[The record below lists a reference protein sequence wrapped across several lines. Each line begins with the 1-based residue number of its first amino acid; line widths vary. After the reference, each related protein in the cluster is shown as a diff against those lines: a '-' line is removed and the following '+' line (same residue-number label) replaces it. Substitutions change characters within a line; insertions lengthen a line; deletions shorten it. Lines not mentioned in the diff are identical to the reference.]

1 MFVERLNDK
10 NVVMNTMYMSNDCMN
25 ELELLVHRLWWLLR
39 TYMIKSTNIKEVKSQ
54 CDENVL
60 MKIVYKIG
68 NAKKV

>member
-10 NVVMNTMYMSNDCMN
+10 NVVMNTMYMSN

-60 MKIVYKIG
+60 VKIVYKIG